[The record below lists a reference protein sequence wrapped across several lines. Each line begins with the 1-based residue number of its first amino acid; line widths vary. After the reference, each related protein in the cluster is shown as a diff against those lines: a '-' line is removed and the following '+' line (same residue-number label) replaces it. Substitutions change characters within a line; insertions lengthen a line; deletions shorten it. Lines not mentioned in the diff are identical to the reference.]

1 MSGTLRVELG
11 LQLRRCKKII
21 SFLGFQKIS
30 FDHYLTLLMNLYFVY
45 FGPLLLLYVTIVL
58 AVVNLCTTIF
68 LLVFLFVCF
77 LIFVGAT
84 GGDGELSSF

>member
-11 LQLRRCKKII
+11 LQLRKCKKII

-45 FGPLLLLYVTIVL
+45 FGPLLLLLYVTIVL

-68 LLVFLFVCF
+68 LLFLFVFSF
-77 LIFVGAT
+77 LKG
-84 GGDGELSSF
+84 